1 MPVDIEILADGL
13 GLVVSC
19 RGTVTGD
26 ELIQRNEKL
35 LRSPDRLRKLR
46 YAIVDLNDA
55 SLFDFSSSQEQC
67 VADQATQAVAL
78 LPSFVQAVVAPRD
91 LPFGISRIW
100 AELAGQTGWSTRT
113 FRLRSEANTWVR
125 QEVKQRFG
133 LTVAPT
139 EP

>member
-1 MPVDIEILADGL
+1 MPVDIEIVADGL

-26 ELIQRNEKL
+26 EFIQRNEKL

-55 SLFDFSSSQEQC
+55 SLFDFSSSQQQS
-67 VADQATQAVAL
+67 VAEQATQAVAL
-78 LPSFVQAVVAPRD
+78 LPNFVQAVVLPCGF
-91 LPFGISRIW
+91 PFGISRIW
-100 AELAGQTGWSTRT
+100 ASLAEQPGWSSRT
-113 FRLRSEANTWVR
+113 FRLRSEASTWVR
-125 QEVKQRFG
+125 QEVKERFG
-133 LTVAPT
+133 LTIAST